1 MEKIIQAQEAP
12 HSVTLTTNAKGK
24 VQAEVKVYDADPQA
38 AADKALAVL
47 GHVKAQLGAQMA
59 GD

>member
-12 HSVTLTTNAKGK
+12 HSVALTTNAKGK
-24 VQAEVKVYDADPQA
+24 VQVDVKVYDNDPQA

-47 GHVKAQLGAQMA
+47 AHVKAQLGAQLA
-59 GD
+59 GE